1 MKMEEET
8 KIQIEKS
15 SVKLI
20 KNTKGYNWEIRL
32 VQGIS
37 DEEIKELQDKLFIA
51 NEFMINKT
59 SELI

>member
-1 MKMEEET
+1 MEEET

-15 SVKLI
+15 SIKLI

-37 DEEIKELQDKLFIA
+37 YEEIKELQDKLFIA
-51 NEFMINKT
+51 NEFKINKT
-59 SELI
+59 SMLI

>member
-1 MKMEEET
+1 MNEET
-8 KIQIEKS
+8 KSYVEKS
-15 SVKLI
+15 SIKLI

>member
-32 VQGIS
+32 VEGIS
-37 DEEIKELQDKLFIA
+37 RETIDELIGQVFYGNEL
-51 NEFMINKT
+51 MINKT
-59 SELI
+59 SMLI